1 MRGRPTARRR
11 RGTRLRRRTRRQ
23 SVRVAPGIG
32 PGRVASGANRPGGT
46 PERRRFGRGR
56 GEPSNGRRRQPEAG
70 RARCGLRCQ
79 THFPNSSNGAVA
91 RRQRHRT
98 SRFEIRYLI
107 YQRRVNAIP
116 ASFGPK
122 GDGASRHFAAF
133 GSTRESRGP
142 RRFVGRLPGTVRE
155 GSGGSTQ
162 TSICRSPSSRSKSTS
177 ATAAGGERP
186 LRRWRSYRCRVA
198 RMRSTSGA
206 SRLSAA
212 TWSAMRAV
220 EAGSEPGDRR
230 PARSSRC
237 G

>member
-79 THFPNSSNGAVA
+79 THFPNSSSGAVA

-107 YQRRVNAIP
+107 YQTRVNAIP

-122 GDGASRHFAAF
+122 VDGASRHFAAF
-133 GSTRESRGP
+133 GSTRESR
-142 RRFVGRLPGTVRE
+142 V
-155 GSGGSTQ
+155 
-162 TSICRSPSSRSKSTS
+162 
-177 ATAAGGERP
+177 
-186 LRRWRSYRCRVA
+186 
-198 RMRSTSGA
+198 
-206 SRLSAA
+206 
-212 TWSAMRAV
+212 
-220 EAGSEPGDRR
+220 PGDRR

-237 G
+237 GRSSSRHRASRRSRRTPREPWRRISAAAS